1 MKQQKN
7 NQIITFKQTSCCFQI
22 PLEILNVYCG
32 KIYTII
38 VNKRSGEH
46 LSFAWRDDQT
56 LETYSTLETNL

>member
-1 MKQQKN
+1 MKIIRKPRHYCFLDMKQQKN
-7 NQIITFKQTSCCFQI
+7 DQIITFKQISCCFQI

-46 LSFAWRDDQT
+46 LSFA
-56 LETYSTLETNL
+56 